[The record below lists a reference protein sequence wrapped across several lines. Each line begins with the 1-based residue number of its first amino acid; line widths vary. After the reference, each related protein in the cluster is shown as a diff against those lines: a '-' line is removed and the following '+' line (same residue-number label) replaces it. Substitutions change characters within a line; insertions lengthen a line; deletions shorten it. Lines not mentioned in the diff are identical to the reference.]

1 MEQTLSRVEAVV
13 TAVNNEF
20 VELQIVGSYETYKWP
35 RAMLNK
41 NSSPTVGEKILL
53 ELKNSP
59 QSGSSE
65 RAIQNIQTI
74 VEKAKTHESKNDPIE
89 QIKLLESLINWL
101 IKFTTTNKRALN
113 IEGSFYLVK
122 SFDNTTII

>member
-20 VELQIVGSYETYKWP
+20 VELQIVGSYEIYKWP
-35 RAMLNK
+35 RAMLNGG
-41 NSSPTVGEKILL
+41 NSPAVGEKILL

-65 RAIQNIQTI
+65 KAVQNIQKI
-74 VEKAKTHESKNDPIE
+74 VEKAKAHESKNDPIE
-89 QIKLLESLINWL
+89 QIKLLESLIN
-101 IKFTTTNKRALN
+101 
-113 IEGSFYLVK
+113 
-122 SFDNTTII
+122 